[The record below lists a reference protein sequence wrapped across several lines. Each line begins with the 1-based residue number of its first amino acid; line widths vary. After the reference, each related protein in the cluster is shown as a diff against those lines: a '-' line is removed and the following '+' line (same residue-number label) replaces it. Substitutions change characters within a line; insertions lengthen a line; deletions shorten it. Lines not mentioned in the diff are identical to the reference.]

1 MAVKKLYFKRPG
13 MTNSNTNWMLQ
24 QQIQKYLYP
33 CNIKLL
39 FNRFYKSR
47 DFIDAKSLL
56 LHQKKSKHEI
66 GHTTTNI
73 LLPFIDNLDINHL
86 ARLFIILSS
95 IKINYSQM
103 PRKTSVLDIY
113 GHNLTNNRTV
123 LITLPPSPSSSSFH
137 LPTHKGRGKFS
148 FPFSFC
154 LFFHS
159 TLTYSFIHKKKTFL
173 FLN

>member
-1 MAVKKLYFKRPG
+1 
-13 MTNSNTNWMLQ
+13 MLQ
-24 QQIQKYLYP
+24 QQIQKYINATSNCFLIDFTSQETLSTP
-33 CNIKLL
+33 
-39 FNRFYKSR
+39 NRYYFT
-47 DFIDAKSLL
+47 
-56 LHQKKSKHEI
+56 KKSKHEI

-73 LLPFIDNLDINHL
+73 LLPFIDNIDINHL

-103 PRKTSVLDIY
+103 PRKTLVSDIY

-137 LPTHKGRGKFS
+137 LPTHKGGGKFS

-159 TLTYSFIHKKKTFL
+159 TLTYSFIHKKKNFS
-173 FLN
+173 FS